1 MPRNGAR
8 ALNMNVDQ
16 KLLTRIEKYRF
27 KQMFPTR
34 TEAIEALLE
43 AGLGAATHASLTD
56 PELES
61 RFASLSR
68 QWREDAKFASSVSA
82 VAMHPAYQ
90 EIIGMG
96 ERVLP
101 FIFRELASE
110 PDNPGHWF
118 WALRAIT
125 GTDPVAEE
133 QKGVLRGMAA
143 AWLNW
148 ATQHGYR

>member
-1 MPRNGAR
+1 
-8 ALNMNVDQ
+8 MNVDQ
-16 KLLTRIEKYRF
+16 KLLTRVEKYRF
-27 KQMFPTR
+27 NRMFPTR

-43 AGLGAATHASLTD
+43 AGLGVENHPIQVD
-56 PELES
+56 PDLES

-68 QWREDAKFASSVSA
+68 QWREDTRFASSVSA
-82 VAMHPAYQ
+82 AAMHPAYQ

-96 ERVLP
+96 ERALP
-101 FIFRELASE
+101 LIFRELAGE

-125 GTDPVAEE
+125 GTDPVEEE
-133 QKGVLRGMAA
+133 QKGVLRQMAA